1 MARTSLPISAA
12 PSTARPRGRWVL
24 LKPGALSCDTMG
36 ERLHLCE
43 HTFNLL
49 MAMEVCQELADP
61 DVSPLTA
68 TWVLVLRPFSILPWG
83 VSM

>member
-1 MARTSLPISAA
+1 
-12 PSTARPRGRWVL
+12 
-24 LKPGALSCDTMG
+24 MG